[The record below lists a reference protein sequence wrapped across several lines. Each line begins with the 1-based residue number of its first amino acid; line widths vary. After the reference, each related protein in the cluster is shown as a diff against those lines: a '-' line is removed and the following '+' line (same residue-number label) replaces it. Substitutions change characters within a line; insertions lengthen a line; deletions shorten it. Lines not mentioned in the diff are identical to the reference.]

1 MCIKQA
7 ELAVYDKSKQKL
19 SELALLREGAP
30 THAAASMAAGFAA
43 ALVGPPVDLVKG
55 SEHTT
60 LHYITLCTYS
70 YCFIEKH
77 ALRQSTASISL
88 QFILLH
94 IQVHAYSGM
103 LQADAVLLQ

>member
-43 ALVGPPVDLVKG
+43 ALVGTPIDLAKG
-55 SEHTT
+55 S
-60 LHYITLCTYS
+60 
-70 YCFIEKH
+70 
-77 ALRQSTASISL
+77 
-88 QFILLH
+88 
-94 IQVHAYSGM
+94 
-103 LQADAVLLQ
+103 